1 MGKKLENMTQDERIA
16 YWAKQREKDMAERA
30 VKINQLSYAQRM
42 AIVEVHKWIDEV
54 LDIAL
59 YPDMGGVR
67 AVSAYSLQELSD
79 AKDKLRFEF
88 NLDIREHS

>member
-1 MGKKLENMTQDERIA
+1 MAKKLENMTQDERIA
-16 YWAKQREKDMAERA
+16 YFAKQREKDRAERA

-67 AVSAYSLQELSD
+67 AVTAYSLQELSD
-79 AKDKLRFEF
+79 AKDVLRHQF
-88 NLDIREHS
+88 NLDIRGHG